1 MEKISLK
8 NSKLKEKNIIAAILV
23 ILLTAVVMIVS
34 YIRIYQITE
43 ENCLERMQEAVD
55 NIMDDI
61 SSKLARD
68 SLTLNAVA
76 EIISNADDLNASTI
90 RPIVEEF
97 APLMTARHLGV
108 LLPGDVIIYGTG
120 NEVDASQNDT
130 ISFEVE
136 STLGEHITDRKVSL
150 NPEDNNYEAMVIRH
164 FVPIEKNGKVAAM
177 LFRTT
182 YLSDLPNTLK
192 VDNIYNGSADV
203 FILDMRTPDGDLLM
217 DTWHKDAPLGSM
229 KTSFGIQD
237 SKGDVTFAE
246 GIEDQ
251 LAGGTGHM
259 LIKAPSINQYVF
271 YYYAPI
277 STDNWQLGD
286 TDDYNQWSVAV
297 SVPETEVY
305 ATLITVRNIYFII
318 SGIEAVILVLYLIWT
333 VRNTTVTLEKAVLQE
348 RLIKA
353 ENAERAKTMFLSN
366 MSHDIRTP
374 MNAIIGY
381 TTLAAS
387 NIDNKE
393 KVQDFLSKI
402 LSSGNHLLSL
412 INDVLDMSRIESG
425 RVFIEESEC
434 SLPDILRD
442 LRNILQS
449 QMKSKQLDFFMDTID
464 VVDENIWC
472 DKLHLNQ
479 VLLNLLSNAIK
490 FTPAGGAV
498 SLTIKQKPGAPEGYA
513 SYEIHVKDTGI
524 GMSKEFM
531 ENVFTPF
538 ERERNSTVSGIQ
550 GTGLGMAIAKNIVD
564 MMGGTITVQSEQGK
578 GTEYTITIQ
587 FRLQSGHAPVESIKE
602 LEGFR
607 ALVVD
612 DDFNVCDSVS
622 KMLVQLGLRAD
633 WTMSGKE
640 AVLHAKHAAE
650 LDDEFKA
657 YIIDWMMPDISGIE
671 VVRRIRNE
679 VGDNVPIIILTA
691 YDVSDIEEEAKQ
703 AGVTAFC
710 SKPIFLSTL
719 RDTLL
724 NVIGQSKENE
734 EAALIPDTADDLKG
748 KRILLVEDN
757 ELNSEI
763 AQEILGS
770 SGFLVE
776 AANDGTVAVDM
787 VKASADGY
795 YDIILMDVQMP
806 IMNGYDAT
814 RAIRKLENPAHA
826 SLPIIAMTANAF
838 DEDKRN
844 ALESG
849 MNDHIAKPLDMDR
862 LFEVLH
868 KYLSSKQKNT

>member
-8 NSKLKEKNIIAAILV
+8 NSKLKEKNIVAAIAV
-23 ILLTAVVMIVS
+23 ILLTAVVMIMS

-43 ENCLERMQEAVD
+43 ENCLERMQEAA
-55 NIMDDI
+55 NRITDDI
-61 SSKLARD
+61 SDKFGRD
-68 SLTLNAVA
+68 SVMLNALA
-76 EIISNADDLNASTI
+76 EIISNEEELDADNI
-90 RPIVEEF
+90 RPIITEF

-108 LLPGDVIIYGTG
+108 LLPGDLIIYGSGDT
-120 NEVDASQNDT
+120 VDASDNDT
-130 ISFEVE
+130 ISFDVE
-136 STLGEHITDRKVSL
+136 SKLGEHVTDRKHSL
-150 NPEDNNYEAMVIRH
+150 NPDDNSDETMVIRH
-164 FVPIEKNGKVAAM
+164 FVPIEKNEEVVAM
-177 LFRTT
+177 LFKTT
-182 YLSDLPNTLK
+182 YLSDLPSTLN

-203 FILDMRTPDGDLLM
+203 FILDMRSEDGDLLM
-217 DTWHKDAPLGSM
+217 DTWHDGPLGSM
-229 KTSFGIQD
+229 RTSFGIQE
-237 SKGDVTFAE
+237 SKGDVTFEE
-246 GIEDQ
+246 GIADQ
-251 LAGGTGHM
+251 LAGGTGYM
-259 LIKAPSINQYVF
+259 LIKAPSINEYVF

-277 STDNWQLGD
+277 STENWQLGG
-286 TDDYNQWSVAV
+286 TADYNQWSVAV
-297 SVPETEVY
+297 SVPENEVY
-305 ATLITVRNIYFII
+305 ATLYTVRTVYFVIA
-318 SGIEAVILVLYLIWT
+318 GIEAVILVCYLIWT

-348 RLIKA
+348 RLVKA

-381 TTLAAS
+381 TTLATA

-393 KVQDFLSKI
+393 RIQDYLSKI
-402 LSSGNHLLSL
+402 LSSSNHLLSL

-434 SLPDILRD
+434 SLPDILKD

-449 QMKSKQLDFFMDTID
+449 QMKSKQLNFFMDTVDVID
-464 VVDENIWC
+464 EDIWC

-479 VLLNLLSNAIK
+479 VLINLLSNAIK
-490 FTPAGGAV
+490 FTPVGGTV
-498 SLTIKQKPGAPEGYA
+498 SLSIKQLPSAPDGYA
-513 SYEIHVKDTGI
+513 SYDIRVKDTGI
-524 GMSKEFM
+524 GMSKEFA
-531 ENVFTPF
+531 EHVFEPF
-538 ERERNSTVSGIQ
+538 EREKTSTVSGIQ
-550 GTGLGMAIAKNIVD
+550 GTGLGMAIAKNIID
-564 MMGGTITVQSEQGK
+564 MMGGTITVQTEQGK
-578 GTEYTITIQ
+578 GTEYIITIQ
-587 FRLQSGHAPVESIKE
+587 FRLQQDHAPVEAIKE

-612 DDFNVCDSVS
+612 DDFTVCDSVS

-640 AVLHAKHAAE
+640 AVLHAKHAVE
-650 LDDEFKA
+650 LGDEFKA
-657 YIIDWMMPDISGIE
+657 YIIDWMMPDIGGIE

-710 SKPIFLSTL
+710 NKPIFLSTL
-719 RDTLL
+719 RDTLFT
-724 NVIGQSKENE
+724 VIGQAQE
-734 EAALIPDTADDLKG
+734 EEDAIIPDAADDLKG

-776 AANDGTVAVDM
+776 AANDGSVAVDM
-787 VKASADGY
+787 VKESADGY

-814 RAIRKLENPAHA
+814 RAIRKLENPAHN
-826 SLPIIAMTANAF
+826 SIPIVAMTANAF
-838 DEDKRN
+838 NEDKMN
-844 ALESG
+844 ALEAG
-849 MNDHIAKPLDMDR
+849 MNDHVAKPLDMDR

-868 KYLSSKQKNT
+868 KYLSGKK

>member
-1 MEKISLK
+1 MERFSLK
-8 NSKLKEKNIIAAILV
+8 NSKLREKNISAAIAV
-23 ILLTAVVMIVS
+23 ILLTVVSMIVS
-34 YIRIYQITE
+34 YVRIYTITE
-43 ENCLERMQEAVD
+43 ANCLERMQEAVD

-61 SSKLARD
+61 SNKFGRD
-68 SLTLNAVA
+68 SLMLNALA
-76 EIISNADDLNASTI
+76 EIISNEENLDASNI
-90 RPIVEEF
+90 SPIIEQF
-97 APLMTARHLGV
+97 TPLMNARHLGV
-108 LLPGDVIIYGTG
+108 LLPGDQVIYGSG
-120 NEVDASQNDT
+120 NEVDASGNDN
-130 ISFEVE
+130 IRFDVE
-136 STLGEHITDRKVSL
+136 SALGEHVTDRKTSL
-150 NPEDNNYEAMVIRH
+150 NPHDNADETMVIRH
-164 FVPIEKNGKVAAM
+164 FVPIVQDGKIVAM
-177 LFRTT
+177 LFKST
-182 YLSDLPNTLK
+182 YLSDLPGTLN

-203 FILDMRTPDGDLLM
+203 FILDMRNDGDLLM
-217 DTWHKDAPLGSM
+217 DTWHDGPLGNM
-229 KTSFGIQD
+229 KEFGIQQ
-237 SKGDVTFAE
+237 SKGDVTFE
-246 GIEDQ
+246 KGIADQ

-277 STDNWQLGD
+277 STEKWQLGG

-297 SVPETEVY
+297 SVPESEVY
-305 ATLITVRNIYFII
+305 ATLYTVRNVYFII
-318 SGIEAVILVLYLIWT
+318 AGIEAVILVLYLVWT

-348 RLIKA
+348 RLTKA

-374 MNAIIGY
+374 MNAILGY
-381 TTLAAS
+381 TTLATA

-393 KVQDFLSKI
+393 KVQDYLSKI

-425 RVFIEESEC
+425 RVCIEESEC
-434 SLPDILRD
+434 SLPDMLRD

-449 QMKSKQLDFFMDTID
+449 QMKSKQLNFFMDTVD
-464 VVDENIWC
+464 VVDEDIWC

-479 VLLNLLSNAIK
+479 VLINLLSNAIK
-490 FTPAGGAV
+490 FTPVGGTV
-498 SLTIKQKPGAPEGYA
+498 SLTIKQLPNAPQGYA
-513 SYEIHVKDTGI
+513 TYEIHVKDTGI

-531 ENVFTPF
+531 EHVFDPF

-550 GTGLGMAIAKNIVD
+550 GTGLGMAIAKNIID
-564 MMGGTITVQSEQGK
+564 MMGGTISVQSEQGK
-578 GTEYTITIQ
+578 GTEYTLTLK
-587 FRLQSGHAPVESIKE
+587 FRLQSDHTPVEAVKD

-612 DDFNVCDSVS
+612 DDFTVCDTVS
-622 KMLVQLGLRAD
+622 KMLVQLSLRAD

-640 AVLHAKHAAE
+640 AVLHAKHAVE
-650 LDDEFKA
+650 LDDEFKV
-657 YIIDWMMPDISGIE
+657 YIVDWMMPDISG
-671 VVRRIRNE
+671 VDMVRRIRSE
-679 VGDNVPIIILTA
+679 VGNSVPIIILTA
-691 YDVSDIEEEAKQ
+691 YDVTDIEEEARQ

-710 SKPIFLSTL
+710 TKPIFLSTL

-724 NVIGQSKENE
+724 TVIGQVQKEE
-734 EAALIPDTADDLKG
+734 EAIIPDTTDDLKG

-787 VKASADGY
+787 MKASADGY
-795 YDIILMDVQMP
+795 YDIVLMDVQMP
-806 IMNGYDAT
+806 IMNGYEAT
-814 RAIRKLENPAHA
+814 KAIRKLENPAHA
-826 SLPIIAMTANAF
+826 NIPIIAMTANAF

-849 MNDHIAKPLDMDR
+849 MNDHVAKPLDMDR

-868 KYLSSKQKNT
+868 KYLGNKK

>member
-8 NSKLKEKNIIAAILV
+8 NSKLKEKNIIAAVLV
-23 ILLTAVVMIVS
+23 ILLTAVVMIMS

-43 ENCLERMQEAVD
+43 ENCLERMQEAA
-55 NIMDDI
+55 NGITDDI
-61 SSKLARD
+61 SDKFGRD
-68 SLTLNAVA
+68 SVLLNALA
-76 EIISNADDLNASTI
+76 EIISNEEELDADNI
-90 RPIVEEF
+90 RPIITEF
-97 APLMTARHLGV
+97 APIMTARHLGV
-108 LLPGDVIIYGTG
+108 LLPGDLIIYGSGDT
-120 NEVDASQNDT
+120 VDASDNDT
-130 ISFEVE
+130 ISFDVE
-136 STLGEHITDRKVSL
+136 SKLGEHVTDRKHSL
-150 NPEDNNYEAMVIRH
+150 NPDDNADETMVIRH
-164 FVPIEKNGKVAAM
+164 FVPIKKNGEVVAM
-177 LFRTT
+177 LFKTT
-182 YLSDLPNTLK
+182 YLSDLPSTLN

-203 FILDMRTPDGDLLM
+203 FILDMRSEDGDLLM
-217 DTWHKDAPLGSM
+217 DTWHDGPLGSM
-229 KTSFGIQD
+229 RTSFGIQE
-237 SKGDVTFAE
+237 SKGNVTFQE
-246 GIEDQ
+246 GIADQ
-251 LAGGTGHM
+251 LAGGTGYM
-259 LIKAPSINQYVF
+259 LVKAPSINEYVF

-277 STDNWQLGD
+277 STENWQLGG

-297 SVPETEVY
+297 SVPENEVY
-305 ATLITVRNIYFII
+305 ATLYTVRTVYFVIA
-318 SGIEAVILVLYLIWT
+318 GIEAVILVCYLIWT

-348 RLIKA
+348 RLVKA

-381 TTLAAS
+381 TTLATA

-393 KVQDFLSKI
+393 RIQDYLSKI
-402 LSSGNHLLSL
+402 LSSSNHLLSL

-425 RVFIEESEC
+425 RVFIEESQC
-434 SLPDILRD
+434 SLPDILKD
-442 LRNILQS
+442 LRNILLS
-449 QMKSKQLDFFMDTID
+449 QMKSKLLNFFMDTID
-464 VVDENIWC
+464 LNDEDIWC

-479 VLLNLLSNAIK
+479 VLINLLSNAIK
-490 FTPAGGAV
+490 FTPVGGTV
-498 SLTIKQKPGAPEGYA
+498 SLLIKQLPSAPEGYA
-513 SYEIHVKDTGI
+513 SYEIRVKDTGI
-524 GMSKEFM
+524 GMSKEFA
-531 ENVFTPF
+531 EHVFEPF
-538 ERERNSTVSGIQ
+538 EREKTSTVSGIQ
-550 GTGLGMAIAKNIVD
+550 GTGLGMAIAKNIVE

-578 GTEYTITIQ
+578 GTEYTLTLQ
-587 FRLQSGHAPVESIKE
+587 FRLQSDHEPVEAIKE

-612 DDFNVCDSVS
+612 DDFTVCDSVS

-640 AVLHAKHAAE
+640 AVLHAKHAIE

-657 YIIDWMMPDISGIE
+657 YIIDWMMPDIGGIE
-671 VVRRIRNE
+671 VVRRIRSE

-710 SKPIFLSTL
+710 NKPIFLSTL
-719 RDTLL
+719 RDTLFT
-724 NVIGQSKENE
+724 VIGQAQEEE
-734 EAALIPDTADDLKG
+734 EAIIPDTSDDLKG

-776 AANDGTVAVDM
+776 AANDGSVAVDM

-826 SLPIIAMTANAF
+826 NIPIVAMTANAF
-838 DEDKRN
+838 NEDKMN
-844 ALESG
+844 ALEAG
-849 MNDHIAKPLDMDR
+849 MNDHVAKPLDMDR

-868 KYLSSKQKNT
+868 KYLGKKPSAK

>member
-1 MEKISLK
+1 MKKVSIN
-8 NSKLKEKNIIAAILV
+8 NSKLKEKNITAAILV

-43 ENCLERMQEAVD
+43 ANCLERMQEAAERITD
-55 NIMDDI
+55 NISDKFD
-61 SSKLARD
+61 RD
-68 SLTLNAVA
+68 SRMLNALA
-76 EIISNADDLNASTI
+76 EIISNEEYLDASSI
-90 RPIVEEF
+90 RPLITEF

-108 LLPGDVIIYGTG
+108 LMPNDLIIYGSGDT
-120 NEVDASQNDT
+120 VDASDNDT
-130 ISFEVE
+130 ISFDVE
-136 STLGEHITDRKVSL
+136 SALGEHVTDRKHSL
-150 NPEDNNYEAMVIRH
+150 NPDDNADETMVIRH
-164 FVPIEKNGKVAAM
+164 FVPIKKNGEVAAM
-177 LFRTT
+177 LFKTT
-182 YLSDLPNTLK
+182 YLSDLPVTLN

-203 FILDMRTPDGDLLM
+203 FILDMRSDDGDLLM
-217 DTWHKDAPLGSM
+217 DTWHDGPLGSM
-229 KTSFGIQD
+229 KTSFGIQE
-237 SKGDVTFAE
+237 SKGDVTFEE
-246 GIEDQ
+246 GIADQ
-251 LAGGTGHM
+251 LAGGTGYM
-259 LIKAPSINQYVF
+259 LIKAPSINEYVF

-277 STDNWQLGD
+277 STENWQLGG

-297 SVPETEVY
+297 SVPEIEVY
-305 ATLITVRNIYFII
+305 ATLYTVRDIYFII
-318 SGIEAVILVLYLIWT
+318 AGIEAVVLVLYLIWT
-333 VRNTTVTLEKAVLQE
+333 FRNTTVTLEKAVLQE

-381 TTLAAS
+381 TTLAAA
-387 NIDNKE
+387 NIDSRD
-393 KVQDFLSKI
+393 KVEDYLSKI
-402 LSSGNHLLSL
+402 LSSSNHLLSL

-464 VVDENIWC
+464 VIDENIWC

-479 VLLNLLSNAIK
+479 VLINLLSNAIK

-513 SYEIHVKDTGI
+513 SYEMRVKDTGI
-524 GMSKEFM
+524 GMSKEFA
-531 ENVFTPF
+531 ERVFEPF

-550 GTGLGMAIAKNIVD
+550 GTGLGMAIAKNIID
-564 MMGGTITVQSEQGK
+564 MMGGTIAVQSEQGK

-587 FRLQSGHAPVESIKE
+587 FRLQADRDRVEAIKE

-612 DDFNVCDSVS
+612 DDYTVCDSVS

-640 AVLHAKHAAE
+640 AILHAKHAVE
-650 LDDEFKA
+650 LADEFKA

-691 YDVSDIEEEAKQ
+691 YDVSDIEEEARQ

-710 SKPIFLSTL
+710 NKPIFLSTL

-724 NVIGQSKENE
+724 SVIGQAQEVE
-734 EAALIPDTADDLKG
+734 ETIIPDTTDDLKG

-776 AANDGTVAVDM
+776 AANDGSVAVDM
-787 VKASADGY
+787 VKDSADGY

-814 RAIRKLENPAHA
+814 RAIRKLENPALA
-826 SLPIIAMTANAF
+826 NIPIVAMTANAF
-838 DEDKRN
+838 NEDKMN
-844 ALESG
+844 ALEAG
-849 MNDHIAKPLDMDR
+849 MNDHVAKPLDMDR

-868 KYLSSKQKNT
+868 KYLSGKSN

>member
-1 MEKISLK
+1 MEKVSLK
-8 NSKLKEKNIIAAILV
+8 NSKLKEKNILAAVAV
-23 ILLTAVVMIVS
+23 ILLTALSMIVS

-43 ENCLERMQEAVD
+43 ANCIDRMQEAAER
-55 NIMDDI
+55 ITDDI
-61 SSKLARD
+61 SDKFGRD
-68 SLTLNAVA
+68 SKMLNALA
-76 EIISNADDLNASTI
+76 EIISNEEELDAANI
-90 RPIVEEF
+90 RPIITEF

-108 LLPGDVIIYGTG
+108 LLPGDLIIYGSG
-120 NEVDASQNDT
+120 DIVDASQNDT
-130 ISFEVE
+130 IHFEDEVKW
-136 STLGEHITDRKVSL
+136 GEHVTDRKQSL
-150 NPEDNNYEAMVIRH
+150 NPDDNADETMVIRH
-164 FVPIEKNGKVAAM
+164 FVPIKKDGEVAAM
-177 LFRTT
+177 LFKTT
-182 YLSDLPNTLK
+182 YLSDLPATLN

-203 FILDMRTPDGDLLM
+203 FILDMRSEDGDLLM
-217 DTWHKDAPLGSM
+217 DTWHDGPLGSM
-229 KTSFGIQD
+229 KTSFGIQE
-237 SKGDVTFAE
+237 SKGSVTFEE
-246 GIEDQ
+246 GIADQ
-251 LAGGTGHM
+251 LAGGTGYM
-259 LIKAPSINQYVF
+259 LIKAPSINEYVF

-277 STDNWQLGD
+277 STENWQLGG
-286 TDDYNQWSVAV
+286 TEDYNQWSVAV
-297 SVPETEVY
+297 SVPESEVY
-305 ATLITVRNIYFII
+305 ATLHTVRDLYFII
-318 SGIEAVILVLYLIWT
+318 AGIEAVILVLYLVWT

-348 RLIKA
+348 RLVKA

-381 TTLAAS
+381 TTLATT
-387 NIDNKE
+387 NIDNRE
-393 KVQDFLSKI
+393 RVQDYLSKI
-402 LSSGNHLLSL
+402 LSSSNHLLSL

-425 RVFIEESEC
+425 RVFIEEAEC

-464 VVDENIWC
+464 VIDENIWC

-513 SYEIHVKDTGI
+513 SYEIRVKDTGI
-524 GMSKEFM
+524 GMSREFA
-531 ENVFTPF
+531 ERVFEPF

-550 GTGLGMAIAKNIVD
+550 GTGLGMAIAKNIID
-564 MMGGTITVQSEQGK
+564 MMGGTIAVQSEQGK
-578 GTEYTITIQ
+578 GTEYIINIQ
-587 FRLQSGHAPVESIKE
+587 FRLQDNREPIKSIDE
-602 LEGFR
+602 LEGIR

-612 DDFNVCDSVS
+612 DDFTVCDSVS

-640 AVLHAKHAAE
+640 AVLHAKHAVE
-650 LDDEFKA
+650 LADEFKA

-691 YDVSDIEEEAKQ
+691 YDVSDIEEEARQ
-703 AGVTAFC
+703 AGVTAVC
-710 SKPIFLSTL
+710 NKPIFLSTL

-724 NVIGQSKENE
+724 TVIGQEEQENE
-734 EAALIPDTADDLKG
+734 ESIIPDTSDDLKG

-776 AANDGTVAVDM
+776 AANDGSVAVEM
-787 VKASADGY
+787 VKDSADGY

-826 SLPIIAMTANAF
+826 SIPIVAMTANAF
-838 DEDKRN
+838 NEDKMN
-844 ALESG
+844 ALEAG
-849 MNDHIAKPLDMDR
+849 MNDHVAKPLDMDR

-868 KYLSSKQKNT
+868 KYLGGKK

>member
-8 NSKLKEKNIIAAILV
+8 NSKLKEKNILAAVVV
-23 ILLTAVVMIVS
+23 ILLTAVMMIAS

-43 ENCLERMQEAVD
+43 ENCLERMQEVVN

-61 SSKLARD
+61 SSKFGRD
-68 SLTLNAVA
+68 SKILNAVA
-76 EIISNADDLNASTI
+76 EIISNEDDLNASSI
-90 RPIVEEF
+90 RPIISEF
-97 APLMTARHLGV
+97 APLMTARHIGV
-108 LLPGDVIIYGTG
+108 LLPGDRIIYGTG
-120 NEVDASQNDT
+120 DEVNASDNDT

-136 STLGEHITDRKVSL
+136 SMLGEHVTDRKHSL
-150 NPEDNNYEAMVIRH
+150 NPNDNADETMVIRH
-164 FVPIEKNGKVAAM
+164 FVPIKKNGEVVAM
-177 LFRTT
+177 LFKST
-182 YLSDLPNTLK
+182 YLSDLPATLN
-192 VDNIYNGSADV
+192 VDNIYNGTADV
-203 FILDMRTPDGDLLM
+203 FILDMRTENGDLLM
-217 DTWHKDAPLGSM
+217 DTWHDGQLGSM
-229 KTSFGIQD
+229 RTSFGIQD
-237 SKGDVTFAE
+237 SKGDVTFEE
-246 GIEDQ
+246 GINDQ

-259 LIKAPSINQYVF
+259 LIKAPSINEYVF

-277 STDNWQLGD
+277 STEKWQLGGS
-286 TDDYNQWSVAV
+286 DDYNQWSVAV
-297 SVPETEVY
+297 SVPENEVY
-305 ATLITVRNIYFII
+305 ATLYTVRSVYFII
-318 SGIEAVILVLYLIWT
+318 AGVEAVILVLYLLWT
-333 VRNTTVTLEKAVLQE
+333 FRNTTETLEKAVLQE
-348 RLIKA
+348 RLTKA

-381 TTLAAS
+381 TTLAAT
-387 NIDNKE
+387 NVDNKE
-393 KVQDFLSKI
+393 RVQDYLSKI
-402 LSSGNHLLSL
+402 LSSSNHLLSL

-464 VVDENIWC
+464 VIDENIWC

-479 VLLNLLSNAIK
+479 VLINLLSNAIK

-531 ENVFTPF
+531 EHVFDPF

-550 GTGLGMAIAKNIVD
+550 GTGLGMAIAKNIID
-564 MMGGTITVQSEQGK
+564 MMGGTIAVQSERGK

-587 FRLQSGHAPVESIKE
+587 FRLQANLDRIEAIKE

-612 DDFNVCDSVS
+612 DDYTVCDSVS

-640 AVLHAKHAAE
+640 AVLHAKHAVE
-650 LDDEFKA
+650 LADEFKA

-671 VVRRIRNE
+671 VVRRIRSE
-679 VGDNVPIIILTA
+679 VGENVPIIILTA
-691 YDVSDIEEEAKQ
+691 YDVSDIEEEARQ

-710 SKPIFLSTL
+710 NKPIFLSTL

-724 NVIGQSKENE
+724 TVIGQAQEEE
-734 EAALIPDTADDLKG
+734 EAIIPDTNDDLKG

-776 AANDGTVAVDM
+776 AANDGSVAVDM

-826 SLPIIAMTANAF
+826 SIPIVAMTANAF
-838 DEDKRN
+838 NEDKMN
-844 ALESG
+844 AMESG
-849 MNDHIAKPLDMDR
+849 MNDHVAKPLDMDR

-868 KYLSSKQKNT
+868 KYLGGKK

>member
-1 MEKISLK
+1 MEKVSLK
-8 NSKLKEKNIIAAILV
+8 NSKLKEKNIIAAIMV
-23 ILLTAVVMIVS
+23 ILLTAVSMIIS

-43 ENCLERMQEAVD
+43 ENCLERMQEAAD
-55 NIMDDI
+55 RIMDDI
-61 SSKLARD
+61 NGKFDRD
-68 SLTLNAVA
+68 SVMLNAIA
-76 EIISNADDLNASTI
+76 EIISNEDKLDASSI
-90 RPIVEEF
+90 RPIITEF
-97 APLMTARHLGV
+97 APLMVARHLGV
-108 LLPGDVIIYGTG
+108 LLPGDLIIYGSG
-120 NEVDASQNDT
+120 DEVDASDNDT
-130 ISFEVE
+130 IHFDTEAA
-136 STLGEHITDRKVSL
+136 LGEHVTDRKHSL
-150 NPEDNNYEAMVIRH
+150 NPDDNSDETMVIRH
-164 FVPIEKNGKVAAM
+164 FVPVKKNGEVAAM
-177 LFRTT
+177 LFKTT
-182 YLSDLPNTLK
+182 YLSDLPVTIN
-192 VDNIYNGSADV
+192 VDSIYNGSADV
-203 FILDMRTPDGDLLM
+203 FILDMRNDGDLLM
-217 DTWHKDAPLGSM
+217 DTWHDGPLGNM
-229 KTSFGIQD
+229 KEFGIQQ
-237 SKGDVTFAE
+237 SKGDVTFEE
-246 GIEDQ
+246 GIADQ

-259 LIKAPSINQYVF
+259 LIKAPSTNEYVF

-277 STDNWQLGD
+277 STDSWQLGG
-286 TDDYNQWSVAV
+286 TADYNQWSVAV
-297 SVPETEVY
+297 SVPEDEVY
-305 ATLITVRNIYFII
+305 ATLYMIRAVYFII
-318 SGIEAVILVLYLIWT
+318 AGIEAVILVLYLLWT
-333 VRNTTVTLEKAVLQE
+333 FRNTTVTLEKAVLQE

-381 TTLAAS
+381 TTLATT

-393 KVQDFLSKI
+393 RVTDYLSKI
-402 LSSGNHLLSL
+402 LSSSSHLLSL

-498 SLTIKQKPGAPEGYA
+498 SLTIKQKLGAPEGYA
-513 SYEIHVKDTGI
+513 SYEIRVKDTGI
-524 GMSKEFM
+524 GMSREFA
-531 ENVFTPF
+531 EHVFEPF

-550 GTGLGMAIAKNIVD
+550 GTGLGMAIAKNIID
-564 MMGGTITVQSEQGK
+564 MMGGTIAVQSEQGK
-578 GTEYTITIQ
+578 GTEYIINIQ
-587 FRLQSGHAPVESIKE
+587 FRLQADRAPIVSIQE

-612 DDFNVCDSVS
+612 DDFTVCDSVS

-640 AVLHAKHAAE
+640 AVLHAKHAVE
-650 LDDEFKA
+650 LADEFKA

-691 YDVSDIEEEAKQ
+691 YDVSDIEEEARQ

-710 SKPIFLSTL
+710 NKPIFLSTL

-724 NVIGQSKENE
+724 SVIGQEQQENE
-734 EAALIPDTADDLKG
+734 ESIIPDTSDDLKG

-763 AQEILGS
+763 AQEILS
-770 SGFLVE
+770 ASGFLVE

-814 RAIRKLENPAHA
+814 RAIRKLENPAH
-826 SLPIIAMTANAF
+826 SSIPIVAMTANAF
-838 DEDKRN
+838 NEDKMN
-844 ALESG
+844 ALEAG
-849 MNDHIAKPLDMDR
+849 MNDHVAKPLDMDR

-868 KYLSSKQKNT
+868 KYLGGKK

>member
-1 MEKISLK
+1 MEKVSLK
-8 NSKLKEKNIIAAILV
+8 NSKLKEKNIVAAIAV

-43 ENCLERMQEAVD
+43 ENCLERMQEVMD

-68 SLTLNAVA
+68 SKTLNAVA
-76 EIISNADDLNASTI
+76 EIISNEDDLNASSI
-90 RPIVEEF
+90 RPIITEF
-97 APLMTARHLGV
+97 APLMTARQLGV
-108 LLPGDVIIYGTG
+108 LLPGDHIIYGTG
-120 NEVDASQNDT
+120 DEVDASDDNT
-130 ISFEVE
+130 IRFDLE
-136 STLGEHITDRKVSL
+136 STLGEHVTDRKHSL
-150 NPEDNNYEAMVIRH
+150 NPDDNSDEVMVIRH
-164 FVPIEKNGKVAAM
+164 FVPIENNGEVVAM
-177 LFRTT
+177 LFKTT
-182 YLSDLPNTLK
+182 YLSDLPATLN
-192 VDNIYNGSADV
+192 VDNIYNGTADV
-203 FILDMRTPDGDLLM
+203 FILDMRSENGDLLM
-217 DTWHKDAPLGSM
+217 DTWHDGQLGSM

-259 LIKAPSINQYVF
+259 LIKAPSINEYVF

-277 STDNWQLGD
+277 NTDKWQLGG

-297 SVPETEVY
+297 SVPENEAY
-305 ATLITVRNIYFII
+305 ATLYMVRAIYFVIA
-318 SGIEAVILVLYLIWT
+318 GIEAVILVLYLVWT

-348 RLIKA
+348 RLTKA

-381 TTLAAS
+381 TTLATT
-387 NIDNKE
+387 NINDRE
-393 KVQDFLSKI
+393 RVQDYLSKI
-402 LSSGNHLLSL
+402 LSSSNHLLSL

-425 RVFIEESEC
+425 RVFIEETEC

-479 VLLNLLSNAIK
+479 VLINLLSNAIK

-498 SLTIKQKPGAPEGYA
+498 SLSIKQKPGAPDGYA
-513 SYEIHVKDTGI
+513 SYEIRVKDTGI
-524 GMSKEFM
+524 GMSKEFAAR
-531 ENVFTPF
+531 VFEPF

-550 GTGLGMAIAKNIVD
+550 GTGLGMAIAKNIID
-564 MMGGTITVQSEQGK
+564 MMGGTISVQSEQGK
-578 GTEYTITIQ
+578 GTEYTLDLQ
-587 FRLQSGHAPVESIKE
+587 FRLQTDQAPVETIKE
-602 LEGFR
+602 FEGFH

-612 DDFNVCDSVS
+612 DDFTVCDSVS

-640 AVLHAKHAAE
+640 AVLHAKHAIE

-679 VGDNVPIIILTA
+679 VGDSVPIIILTA

-703 AGVTAFC
+703 AGVSAFC

-724 NVIGQSKENE
+724 TLIGQAQERE
-734 EAALIPDTADDLKG
+734 ETLIPDTTDDLKG

-770 SGFLVE
+770 SGFVVE
-776 AANDGTVAVDM
+776 AANDGSVAVDM

-814 RAIRKLENPAHA
+814 RAIRKLENPAH
-826 SLPIIAMTANAF
+826 SSIPIIAMTANAF
-838 DEDKRN
+838 NEDKMN
-844 ALESG
+844 ALEAG
-849 MNDHIAKPLDMDR
+849 MNDHVAKPLDMDR

-868 KYLSSKQKNT
+868 KYLGGKK

>member
-1 MEKISLK
+1 MEKISFK
-8 NSKLKEKNIIAAILV
+8 NSKLREKNILAAVVV

-34 YIRIYQITE
+34 YTRIYQITE
-43 ENCLERMQEAVD
+43 ANCLERMQESVD
-55 NIMDDI
+55 KIMDGI
-61 SSKLARD
+61 SDKLDRD
-68 SLTLNAVA
+68 SVMLNAIA
-76 EIISNADDLNASTI
+76 EIISNEEYLDDSSI
-90 RPIVEEF
+90 QPIIKEF
-97 APLMTARHLGV
+97 APLMTARHIGV
-108 LLPGDVIIYGTG
+108 LLPGDLIIYGTG
-120 NEVDASQNDT
+120 DQVDASRDDT

-136 STLGEHITDRKVSL
+136 AAMGEHVTDRKTSL
-150 NPEDNNYEAMVIRH
+150 NPDDSADETMVIRH
-164 FVPIEKNGKVAAM
+164 FVPIIKYGKVVAM
-177 LFRTT
+177 LFKST
-182 YLSDLPNTLK
+182 YLSDLPSTLN

-203 FILDMRTPDGDLLM
+203 FILDMRTENGDLLM
-217 DTWHKDAPLGSM
+217 DTWHDGELKSM
-229 KTSFGIQD
+229 KDFGIEQ
-237 SKGDVTFAE
+237 SKGDVTFEE
-246 GIEDQ
+246 GIDDQ

-277 STDNWQLGD
+277 STESWQLGG
-286 TDDYNQWSVAV
+286 TADYNQWSVAV
-297 SVPETEVY
+297 SVPENEVY
-305 ATLITVRNIYFII
+305 ATLYAVRTVYFVIA
-318 SGIEAVILVLYLIWT
+318 GIEAVILVLYLFWT

-348 RLIKA
+348 RLTKA

-381 TTLAAS
+381 TTLATN

-393 KVQDFLSKI
+393 RVQDYLSKI
-402 LSSGNHLLSL
+402 LSSSNHLLSL

-442 LRNILQS
+442 LRNILLS
-449 QMKSKQLDFFMDTID
+449 QMKSKQLNFLMDTVD
-464 VVDENIWC
+464 VTDEDIWC

-479 VLLNLLSNAIK
+479 VLINLLSNAIK
-490 FTPAGGAV
+490 FTPVGGTV
-498 SLTIKQKPGAPEGYA
+498 SLIIKQMPTAPEGFA
-513 SYEIHVKDTGI
+513 SYEIRVKDTGI
-524 GMSKEFM
+524 GMSKEFAQR
-531 ENVFTPF
+531 VFEPF
-538 ERERNSTVSGIQ
+538 EREKTSTVSGIQ

-564 MMGGTITVQSEQGK
+564 MMGGTIEVQSEQGK
-578 GTEYTITIQ
+578 GTEYTINLQ
-587 FRLQSGHAPVESIKE
+587 FRLQTDHAPVEPIKE
-602 LEGFR
+602 FEGFR

-612 DDFNVCDSVS
+612 DDFAVCDSVS
-622 KMLVQLGLRAD
+622 KMLLQLGLRAD
-633 WTMSGKE
+633 WTLSGKE

-650 LDDEFKA
+650 LEDGFKA

-671 VVRRIRNE
+671 AVRRIRSE
-679 VGDNVPIIILTA
+679 VGTDVPIIILTA
-691 YDVSDIEEEAKQ
+691 YDVTDIEEEARQ

-719 RDTLL
+719 RGTLVSL
-724 NVIGQSKENE
+724 IGQQQQE
-734 EAALIPDTADDLKG
+734 EESLIPDTADDLKG

-763 AQEILGS
+763 AQEILS
-770 SGFLVE
+770 ASGFLVE

-814 RAIRKLENPAHA
+814 RAIRKLENPAH
-826 SLPIIAMTANAF
+826 SSIPIVAMTANAF
-838 DEDKRN
+838 NEDKMN

-849 MNDHIAKPLDMDR
+849 MNDHVAKPLDMDR

-868 KYLSSKQKNT
+868 KYLGGKQ

>member
-1 MEKISLK
+1 MEKFSLK
-8 NSKLKEKNIIAAILV
+8 NSKLKEKNIVAAIAV
-23 ILLTAVVMIVS
+23 ILLTVVMMIVS

-43 ENCLERMQEAVD
+43 ENCLDRMQEAVD

-61 SSKLARD
+61 SNKFDRD
-68 SLTLNAVA
+68 SLMLNALA
-76 EIISNADDLNASTI
+76 EIISNEEELDASSI
-90 RPIVEEF
+90 RPIIEQF
-97 APLMTARHLGV
+97 TPLMTARHIGV
-108 LLPGDVIIYGTG
+108 LLPGDQIIYGSG
-120 NEVDASQNDT
+120 NEVDASDNDT
-130 ISFEVE
+130 IHFEEEVA
-136 STLGEHITDRKVSL
+136 LGEHVTDRKKSL
-150 NPEDNNYEAMVIRH
+150 NPNDNADETMVIRH
-164 FVPIEKNGKVAAM
+164 FVPIKQNGEVVAM
-177 LFRTT
+177 LFKST
-182 YLSDLPNTLK
+182 YLSDLPSTLN

-203 FILDMRTPDGDLLM
+203 FILDMRNDGDLLM
-217 DTWHKDAPLGSM
+217 DTWHDGPLGNM
-229 KTSFGIQD
+229 KEFGIKEN
-237 SKGDVTFAE
+237 KGDITFAE
-246 GIEDQ
+246 GIADQ

-259 LIKAPSINQYVF
+259 LIKAPSINEYVF

-277 STDNWQLGD
+277 STENWQLGG
-286 TDDYNQWSVAV
+286 TSDYNQWSVAV
-297 SVPETEVY
+297 SVPEDEVY
-305 ATLITVRNIYFII
+305 ATLHAVRALYFII
-318 SGIEAVILVLYLIWT
+318 TGIETVILVCYLIWT

-348 RLIKA
+348 RLVKA

-381 TTLAAS
+381 TTLATT

-393 KVQDFLSKI
+393 RVQDYLSKI
-402 LSSGNHLLSL
+402 LSSSNHLLSL

-425 RVFIEESEC
+425 RVFLEESEC

-479 VLLNLLSNAIK
+479 VLINLLSNAIK

-498 SLTIKQKPGAPEGYA
+498 SLTIKQKPAASEGYA
-513 SYEIHVKDTGI
+513 SYEIRVRDTGI
-524 GMSKEFM
+524 GMSKEFA
-531 ENVFTPF
+531 ERVFEPF

-550 GTGLGMAIAKNIVD
+550 GTGLGMAIAKNIID
-564 MMGGTITVQSEQGK
+564 MMGGTISVQSEQGK
-578 GTEYTITIQ
+578 GTEYTIDLQ
-587 FRLQSGHAPVESIKE
+587 FRLQSDSAHVEVIKDF
-602 LEGFR
+602 EGFH

-612 DDFNVCDSVS
+612 DDFAVCDSVS

-640 AVLHAKHAAE
+640 AVLHAKHAVE
-650 LDDEFKA
+650 LGDEFKA
-657 YIIDWMMPDISGIE
+657 YIIDWMMPDISGVE
-671 VVRRIRNE
+671 VVRRIRSE

-691 YDVSDIEEEAKQ
+691 YDVTDIEEEAKQ
-703 AGVTAFC
+703 AGVSAFC

-724 NVIGQSKENE
+724 TLIGQAQESE
-734 EAALIPDTADDLKG
+734 ETLIPDTADDLKG

-776 AANDGTVAVDM
+776 AANDGSVALDM

-814 RAIRKLENPAHA
+814 RAIRKLENPAH
-826 SLPIIAMTANAF
+826 SSIPIVAMTANAF
-838 DEDKRN
+838 NEDKMN

-849 MNDHIAKPLDMDR
+849 MNDHVAKPLDMDR
-862 LFEVLH
+862 LFEVLK
-868 KYLSSKQKNT
+868 KYLGGKK